1 MKVFK
6 YSNIGN
12 REQNQDYLVSTKL
25 GQDSSLHLVADGMGG
40 YECGDIA
47 SKIVGDSYV
56 YGLSRNMS
64 IEDATREAS
73 NNIQIERRNLGV
85 AKIGSTVAG
94 VLICGMKA
102 TIFWAGDS
110 RVYLFRNKEQLFQTE
125 DHSILNELSRK
136 RKLSL
141 EERERYGHIITR
153 SIMGNPDDMV
163 DTCEM
168 TLQEGDELLICSD
181 GLYNDCPIDYLIDT
195 LREDRFDIDKQNDGF
210 TDNHSLIYISL

>member
-56 YGLSRNMS
+56 YGLSRHMS

-136 RKLSL
+136 RKLSF

>member
-136 RKLSL
+136 RKLSF

-181 GLYNDCPIDYLIDT
+181 GLYNACPIDYLIDT

>member
-136 RKLSL
+136 RKLSF

-181 GLYNDCPIDYLIDT
+181 GLYNDCPIDY
-195 LREDRFDIDKQNDGF
+195 R
-210 TDNHSLIYISL
+210 

>member
-1 MKVFK
+1 MKIFK

-12 REQNQDYLVSTKL
+12 RDQNQDYIVSTKL

-64 IEDATREAS
+64 IENATREAS
-73 NNIQIERRNLGV
+73 SNIQIERRNLGV

-136 RKLSL
+136 RKLSF

-153 SIMGNPDDMV
+153 SIMGNPDDKV

>member
-40 YECGDIA
+40 YDCGDIA

-136 RKLSL
+136 RKLSF

>member
-40 YECGDIA
+40 YDFGDIA
-47 SKIVGDSYV
+47 ARIVGDSFV

-64 IEDATREAS
+64 IDETTSVAS
-73 NNIQIERRNLGV
+73 KNIQTERHNLCV
-85 AKIGSTVAG
+85 PKMGSTVAG
-94 VLICGMKA
+94 VLLHGMEA

-110 RVYLFRNKEQLFQTE
+110 RVYVFRDHELLFQTE

-136 RKLSL
+136 RKLSF

-153 SIMGNPDDMV
+153 SIMGNEDDKV
-163 DTCEM
+163 DQQEI
-168 TLQEGDELLICSD
+168 TLQNGDELLVCSD
-181 GLYNDCPIDYLIDT
+181 GLYNDCPVDYLIDSI
-195 LREDRFDIDKQNDGF
+195 REDRFDIDKQNDGF

>member
-136 RKLSL
+136 RKLSF

-153 SIMGNPDDMV
+153 SIMGNADDRV

>member
-1 MKVFK
+1 MKIFK

-94 VLICGMKA
+94 VMICGMKA

-136 RKLSL
+136 RKLSF

-153 SIMGNPDDMV
+153 SIMGNADDRV

-168 TLQEGDELLICSD
+168 ILQEGDELLICSD

>member
-1 MKVFK
+1 MKIFK

-73 NNIQIERRNLGV
+73 NNIQIERRNLGI

-136 RKLSL
+136 RKLSF

>member
-136 RKLSL
+136 RKLSF

-195 LREDRFDIDKQNDGF
+195 LREDRVDIDKQNDGF

>member
-1 MKVFK
+1 MKIFK

-136 RKLSL
+136 RKLSF

>member
-1 MKVFK
+1 MKIFK

-64 IEDATREAS
+64 IVDATREAS

-136 RKLSL
+136 RKLSF

-153 SIMGNPDDMV
+153 SIMGNPDDKV
-163 DTCEM
+163 DICEM
-168 TLQEGDELLICSD
+168 TLLEGDELLICSD

>member
-1 MKVFK
+1 MKIFK

-40 YECGDIA
+40 YDCGDIA

-136 RKLSL
+136 RKLSF
-141 EERERYGHIITR
+141 EERERYGHIIAR
-153 SIMGNPDDMV
+153 SIMGNPDDKV

>member
-85 AKIGSTVAG
+85 AKIGSTIAG

-136 RKLSL
+136 RKLSF

>member
-136 RKLSL
+136 RRLSF

>member
-1 MKVFK
+1 MKIFK

-40 YECGDIA
+40 YDCGDIA

-136 RKLSL
+136 RKLSF

-153 SIMGNPDDMV
+153 SIMGNPDDKV

-181 GLYNDCPIDYLIDT
+181 GLYNDCSIDYLIDT

-210 TDNHSLIYISL
+210 TDNHSVIYISL

>member
-110 RVYLFRNKEQLFQTE
+110 RVYLFKNKEQLFQTE

-136 RKLSL
+136 RKLSF

>member
-1 MKVFK
+1 MKIFK
-6 YSNIGN
+6 SSNIGN
-12 REQNQDYLVSTKL
+12 REQNQDYLVSTQL
-25 GQDSSLHLVADGMGG
+25 GQDSSLHPVADGMGG

-136 RKLSL
+136 RKLSF

>member
-40 YECGDIA
+40 YDCGDIA

-73 NNIQIERRNLGV
+73 KNIQIERRNLGV

-94 VLICGMKA
+94 VLLCGMKA

-110 RVYLFRNKEQLFQTE
+110 RVYCLETKNSCFRQKTTQ
-125 DHSILNELSRK
+125 
-136 RKLSL
+136 
-141 EERERYGHIITR
+141 Y
-153 SIMGNPDDMV
+153 
-163 DTCEM
+163 
-168 TLQEGDELLICSD
+168 
-181 GLYNDCPIDYLIDT
+181 
-195 LREDRFDIDKQNDGF
+195 
-210 TDNHSLIYISL
+210 

>member
-1 MKVFK
+1 MKIFK

-94 VLICGMKA
+94 VMICGMKA

-136 RKLSL
+136 RKLSF

-153 SIMGNPDDMV
+153 SIMGDADDRV

-168 TLQEGDELLICSD
+168 TLQVGDELLICSD

>member
-1 MKVFK
+1 MKIFK

-94 VLICGMKA
+94 VMICGMKA

-136 RKLSL
+136 RKLSF

-153 SIMGNPDDMV
+153 SIMGNPDDKV

-181 GLYNDCPIDYLIDT
+181 GLYNDCPIDYLIEN

>member
-1 MKVFK
+1 MKIFK

-40 YECGDIA
+40 YDCGDIA

-136 RKLSL
+136 RKLSF

-153 SIMGNPDDMV
+153 SIMGNADDRV

>member
-1 MKVFK
+1 MKIFK

-40 YECGDIA
+40 YDCGDIV

-136 RKLSL
+136 RKLSF

-153 SIMGNPDDMV
+153 SIMGNPDDKV

>member
-1 MKVFK
+1 MKIFK
-6 YSNIGN
+6 YSNIGS

-40 YECGDIA
+40 YDCGDIA

-73 NNIQIERRNLGV
+73 KNIQLERRNLGV
-85 AKIGSTVAG
+85 SKIGSTVAG
-94 VLICGMKA
+94 VLLCGMKA

-136 RKLSL
+136 RKLSF

-153 SIMGNPDDMV
+153 SIMGNADDKV

-168 TLQEGDELLICSD
+168 TLQQGDELLICSD

>member
-1 MKVFK
+1 MKIFK

-56 YGLSRNMS
+56 DGLSRNMS

-73 NNIQIERRNLGV
+73 NNIQIERRNLDV
-85 AKIGSTVAG
+85 AKIGSIVAG

-136 RKLSL
+136 RKLSF
-141 EERERYGHIITR
+141 EELERYGHIITR

>member
-94 VLICGMKA
+94 VMICGMKA

-136 RKLSL
+136 RKLSF

-153 SIMGNPDDMV
+153 SIMGNADDRV

>member
-1 MKVFK
+1 MKIFK

-12 REQNQDYLVSTKL
+12 REQNQDYLVATKL

-40 YECGDIA
+40 YDCGDIA

-85 AKIGSTVAG
+85 AKIGSTIAG

-136 RKLSL
+136 RKLSF

-153 SIMGNPDDMV
+153 SIMGNPDDKV

>member
-1 MKVFK
+1 MKIFK

-40 YECGDIA
+40 YDFGDIA

-136 RKLSL
+136 RKLSF

-153 SIMGNPDDMV
+153 SIMGNADDKV

>member
-1 MKVFK
+1 MKIFK
-6 YSNIGN
+6 YSNLGN

-64 IEDATREAS
+64 IEEATREAS
-73 NNIQIERRNLGV
+73 NNIQKERRNLGV

-94 VLICGMKA
+94 VMICGMKA

-136 RKLSL
+136 RKLSF

-153 SIMGNPDDMV
+153 SIMGNADDRV

-168 TLQEGDELLICSD
+168 TLLEGDELLICSD

>member
-1 MKVFK
+1 MKIFK

-40 YECGDIA
+40 YDCGDIA

-136 RKLSL
+136 RKLSF

-153 SIMGNPDDMV
+153 SIMGNPDDKV

-181 GLYNDCPIDYLIDT
+181 GLYNDCPIHYLIDT

>member
-1 MKVFK
+1 MKIFK

-94 VLICGMKA
+94 VMICGMKA

-136 RKLSL
+136 RKLSF

>member
-1 MKVFK
+1 MKIFK

-12 REQNQDYLVSTKL
+12 REQNQDYLVATKL

-40 YECGDIA
+40 YDCGDIA

-56 YGLSRNMS
+56 YGLSHNMS

-85 AKIGSTVAG
+85 AKIGSTIAG

-136 RKLSL
+136 RKLSF

-153 SIMGNPDDMV
+153 SIMGNPDDKV

>member
-1 MKVFK
+1 MKIFK

-40 YECGDIA
+40 YDCGDIA

-136 RKLSL
+136 RKLSF

-153 SIMGNPDDMV
+153 SIMGNPDDKV

-181 GLYNDCPIDYLIDT
+181 GLYNDCPIDYLIDS

>member
-1 MKVFK
+1 MKIFK

-85 AKIGSTVAG
+85 ATIGSTVAG
-94 VLICGMKA
+94 VKICGMKA

-136 RKLSL
+136 RKLSF

-153 SIMGNPDDMV
+153 SIMGNADDRV

>member
-136 RKLSL
+136 RKLSF
-141 EERERYGHIITR
+141 EDRERYGHIIPR
-153 SIMGNPDDMV
+153 SIMGNADDRV

>member
-1 MKVFK
+1 MKIFK

-40 YECGDIA
+40 YDCGDIA

-85 AKIGSTVAG
+85 VKIGSTVAG

-136 RKLSL
+136 RKLSF

-153 SIMGNPDDMV
+153 SIMGNPDDKV